1 MPGNKLTLIEEQ
13 VQETFPLT
21 PIQEGLLF
29 NRIKQSETGRQTNQI
44 TVGLTGELN
53 REAFA
58 RAWET
63 VALRNEMLR
72 AVIRWEEEETP
83 ALRIVK
89 SWKPPVKNHDLS
101 GLPEEEQ
108 DGAIGRIRAADRN
121 DADVSRSLFIV
132 SLCTLGRGQYR
143 MILTSHRIVSDEDS
157 DGLILNEFF
166 QAYESVVQ
174 GDEAALAAKPSYRQY
189 VAFLR
194 AQRTNRSKE
203 FWKRVL
209 AGFEPRDHF
218 PVERKGAAGAE
229 LQGAAPWNDTAP
241 SDGTEPWKRS
251 FRPVPPSLQQA
262 LTRFTAKH
270 GLDPAAVLYAAW
282 AVLLRFYSDSADVM
296 FGVRM
301 PGRPHPFEEIVACA
315 ANTLPLRAMVDDAE
329 TAFDLMQ
336 DIALK
341 VHDLSGHAFDS
352 PADIKACCPSPSGE
366 SIIDSVFRI
375 EAPMGAFPAG
385 GTMSVTGYEA
395 EEGYEHPVN
404 VTYRNGSEPA
414 VKLTYDAA
422 KLKASTMNRV
432 LDHYLRILED
442 MIVCADKPL
451 SEVNMLSNGERN
463 ALLCEF
469 NRTDAAVHGE
479 WTIPGRFERQAA
491 LTPQRTAVI
500 YRDTRMTYREL
511 NERSNR
517 LARRLRRER
526 VAPNTVVGI
535 YMERSIDM
543 MVAIMAVLKAGGA
556 YLPLDPDYP
565 EERIRFILEDS
576 GARVLLVQSGSDG
589 QIPFPG
595 LTLAVDDASVAAEDP
610 SDFMPL
616 HTGEDIAYIIY
627 TSGSTG
633 KPKGVMIQHKA
644 IMNTLCWNFDY
655 YRYDGSEVV
664 LIMDSFAFDNSV
676 QDTFSPLLAGASIVI
691 LEQAKRLDAGYIGDV
706 IESCQVTRLSTVPT
720 LYSILL
726 EHAFPKMGSLKLV
739 IVAGENVSL
748 KLVANHFAV
757 LPHCRLFNEYGPTEN
772 SVNTTVYEL
781 TPECDEI
788 LIGRPISNTK
798 CYVVGKDNRLM
809 PIGVPGEL
817 CIAGRGLSQGYVNRA
832 DLTRAKFVDN
842 PFEPGTSM
850 YKTGDLARWNEEG
863 NLEFLGRVDRQIKL
877 KGYRIELDEIEQALL
892 RYGPVKQAAVV
903 DLTSPDGLKYLCAY
917 FTADG
922 KVDAGHVKA
931 FLALELPAYMIP
943 AHLVQLERIPMLT
956 SGKINRS
963 ALPEPDT
970 HPAAGQGGSGL
981 PPTAIERDLLVLW
994 EETGGR
1000 PGTEAHEPVL
1010 SGDADS
1016 IMLMRFYA
1024 KINKKYPNALSITD
1038 LFKHVSIHDIS
1049 KRIET
1054 HFVGQGGIADEQHR
1068 SIHRDE

>member
-1 MPGNKLTLIEEQ
+1 MPVNKLTLIEEQ

-29 NRIKQSETGRQTNQI
+29 NRIKQSEAGRQTNQI
-44 TVGLTGELN
+44 MVGLTGELN
-53 REAFA
+53 KDAFA
-58 RAWET
+58 RAWDT
-63 VALRNEMLR
+63 VAQRNEMLR
-72 AVIRWEEEETP
+72 AMIRWEEEETP
-83 ALRIVK
+83 ALRIMK
-89 SWKPPVKNHDLS
+89 SWKPPVKDHDLS
-101 GLPEEEQ
+101 GLPEAEQ
-108 DGAIGRIRAADRN
+108 DRAVGCIRAADRN
-121 DADVSRSLFIV
+121 EADISRSLFVV

-143 MILTSHRIVSDEDS
+143 MIMTSHRLVSDEDG
-157 DGLILNEFF
+157 DGRILDEFF
-166 QAYESVVQ
+166 RVYESVAQ

-189 VAFLR
+189 DAFLR
-194 AQRTNRSKE
+194 AQRTNRAKAY
-203 FWKRVL
+203 WKRVL
-209 AGFEPRDHF
+209 AGYEPRDHF
-218 PVERKGAAGAE
+218 PVERKGAE
-229 LQGAAPWNDTAP
+229 
-241 SDGTEPWKRS
+241 GTELWARS
-251 FRPVPPSLQQA
+251 SRPVPVSLQQA
-262 LTRFTAKH
+262 LAGFTAKL
-270 GLDPAAVLYAAW
+270 GLDSSAVLYAAW
-282 AVLLRFYSDSADVM
+282 AVLLRYYSDSADVM

-301 PGRPHPFEEIVACA
+301 PGRPQPFEEIVACA
-315 ANTLPLRAMVDDAE
+315 TNTLPLRAVADDVE
-329 TAFDLMQ
+329 TALDFVQ

-341 VHDLSGHAFDS
+341 VHDLSGHAFDP
-352 PADIKACCPSPSGE
+352 PADIKAGCPSPSGE

-375 EAPMGAFPAG
+375 EAPMGSYPAG
-385 GTMSVTGYEA
+385 GTLTVTGYEA
-395 EEGYEHPVN
+395 EEWYEHPVN
-404 VTYRNGSEPA
+404 VTFRNGAEPE

-422 KLKASTMNRV
+422 KFKASTMSRV
-432 LDHYLRILED
+432 LDHYLRILKD
-442 MIVCADKPL
+442 MIGRADKSL
-451 SEVNMLSNGERN
+451 AEVNMLSHEERN
-463 ALLCEF
+463 TLITEF
-469 NRTDAAVHGE
+469 NRTDTAVDGE
-479 WTIPGRFERQAA
+479 WTIPGRFARQAA
-491 LTPQRTAVI
+491 LTPERTAVMF
-500 YRDTRMTYREL
+500 RNTRLTYREL
-511 NERSNR
+511 NERANR

-526 VAPNTVVGI
+526 IGPNTVVGI
-535 YMERSIDM
+535 YMERSSDM

-595 LTLAVDDASVAAEDP
+595 PTLAVDDAAAAAEDCADVP
-610 SDFMPL
+610 PL
-616 HTGEDIAYIIY
+616 HTGEDVAYIIY

-655 YRYDGSEVV
+655 YRYDGTEVV

-676 QDTFSPLLAGASIVI
+676 QDTFSPLLVGASIVI

-720 LYSILL
+720 LYAILL
-726 EHAFPKMGSLKLV
+726 EHAYPKMGSLKLV
-739 IVAGENVSL
+739 ILAGENLSL
-748 KLVANHFAV
+748 KLAANHFAA
-757 LPHCRLFNEYGPTEN
+757 LPNCRLFNEYGPTEN

-781 TPECDEI
+781 TPECGEI
-788 LIGRPISNTK
+788 LIGQPISNTK

-809 PIGVPGEL
+809 PIGLPGEL

-832 DLTRAKFVDN
+832 ELTRAKFVDN

-892 RYGPVKQAAVV
+892 RYEAVKQAAVV
-903 DLTSPDGLKYLCAY
+903 DLASPDGLKYLCAY

-922 KVDAGHVKA
+922 KVDAEHVKA

-943 AHLVQLERIPMLT
+943 AHLMQIERIPMLT

-963 ALPEPDT
+963 ALPAPDT
-970 HPAAGQGGSGL
+970 RPAAGHGGSGL

-1016 IMLMRFYA
+1016 ILLMRFYA

-1038 LFKHVSIHDIS
+1038 LFKHSGIQDIA
-1049 KRIET
+1049 KRIEA
-1054 HFVGQGGIADEQHR
+1054 HFVR
-1068 SIHRDE
+1068 

>member
-1 MPGNKLTLIEEQ
+1 MSANKLTLIEEQ

-53 REAFA
+53 KDAFA
-58 RAWET
+58 RAWDT
-63 VALRNEMLR
+63 VAQRNEMLR

-83 ALRIVK
+83 ALRIMK
-89 SWKPPVKNHDLS
+89 SWKLPVKDHDLS

-108 DGAIGRIRAADRN
+108 DDAIGRIRAADRSE
-121 DADVSRSLFIV
+121 ADISRSLFVV

-143 MILTSHRIVSDEDS
+143 MIMTTHRLASDEDS
-157 DGLILNEFF
+157 DGRILDEFF
-166 QAYESVVQ
+166 RAYESAVQ

-189 VAFLR
+189 DAFFR
-194 AQRTNRSKE
+194 AQRTNRAKAY
-203 FWKRVL
+203 WKRVL
-209 AGFEPRDHF
+209 AGYEPRDHF
-218 PVERKGAAGAE
+218 PVERKGA
-229 LQGAAPWNDTAP
+229 
-241 SDGTEPWKRS
+241 DGTEPWKRS
-251 FRPVPPSLQQA
+251 PRPVPVSLQQA
-262 LTRFTAKH
+262 LSRFTAKH

-282 AVLLRFYSDSADVM
+282 AVLLRCYSDSADVM

-301 PGRPHPFEEIVACA
+301 PGRPQPFGEIVACA
-315 ANTLPLRAMVDDAE
+315 TNTLPLRAMVDDAE
-329 TAFDLMQ
+329 TALDFMQ

-341 VHDLSGHAFDS
+341 VHDLSGHAFDP
-352 PADIKACCPSPSGE
+352 PAEIKACCPSPSGE

-375 EAPMGAFPAG
+375 ETPMGSFPTG
-385 GTMSVTGYEA
+385 GALTITGYEA
-395 EEGYEHPVN
+395 EEWYEHPVN
-404 VTYRNGSEPA
+404 VTFRNGVEPE
-414 VKLTYDAA
+414 VKLTYDATQFR
-422 KLKASTMNRV
+422 ASTMSRV

-442 MIVCADKPL
+442 MIVCADKTL
-451 SEVNMLSNGERN
+451 AEVNMLSHEERN
-463 ALLCEF
+463 TLIAEF
-469 NRTDAAVHGE
+469 NRTDTAVDGK
-479 WTIPGRFERQAA
+479 WTIPERFARQAA
-491 LTPQRTAVI
+491 LTPERTAVMF
-500 YRDTRMTYREL
+500 RNNRLTYREL
-511 NERSNR
+511 NERANR

-526 VAPNTVVGI
+526 IGPSTVVGI
-535 YMERSIDM
+535 YMERSSDM

-589 QIPFPG
+589 RIPFPG
-595 LTLAVDDASVAAEDP
+595 PTLAVDDAAAAAEDCADVP
-610 SDFMPL
+610 PL
-616 HTGEDIAYIIY
+616 HTGEDVAYIIY

-655 YRYDGSEVV
+655 YRYDGTEVV

-676 QDTFSPLLAGASIVI
+676 QDTFSPLLVGASIVI

-720 LYSILL
+720 LYAILL
-726 EHAFPKMGSLKLV
+726 EHAYPKMGSLKLV
-739 IVAGENVSL
+739 ILAGENLSL
-748 KLVANHFAV
+748 KLAANHFAA
-757 LPHCRLFNEYGPTEN
+757 LPNCRLFNEYGPTEN

-781 TPECDEI
+781 TPECGEI
-788 LIGRPISNTK
+788 LIGKPISNTK

-809 PIGVPGEL
+809 PIGLPGEL

-832 DLTRAKFVDN
+832 ELTRAKFVDN

-892 RYGPVKQAAVV
+892 RYEAVKQAAVV
-903 DLTSPDGLKYLCAY
+903 DLASPDGLKYLCAY
-917 FTADG
+917 FTADS
-922 KVDAGHVKA
+922 KVDAEHVKA

-943 AHLVQLERIPMLT
+943 AHLMQIERIPMLT

-963 ALPEPDT
+963 ALPAPDT
-970 HPAAGQGGSGL
+970 RPAAGHGGSGL

-1016 IMLMRFYA
+1016 ILLMRFYA

-1038 LFKHVSIHDIS
+1038 LFKHSSIQDIA
-1049 KRIET
+1049 KRIEA
-1054 HFVGQGGIADEQHR
+1054 HLVR
-1068 SIHRDE
+1068 